1 MKIAYIRPDI
11 RFNLPEQYVQ
21 FNEACPN
28 CDPEDGLIREVDQE
42 GTVRYHNSNNLLNRE
57 DGPAIEYSNGDRVWF
72 LGGKL
77 HREDGPAVELVS
89 GSREWYLGGKLHR
102 EDGPAVERPD
112 GIRFWYLD
120 GKRLSEDEFEALQQ
134 PQDRRHTKRDD
145 Q

>member
-42 GTVRYHNSNNLLNRE
+42 GTVRYHNSNNLLHRE
-57 DGPAIEYSNGDRVWF
+57 DGPAVEYSNGDRVW
-72 LGGKL
+72 
-77 HREDGPAVELVS
+77 
-89 GSREWYLGGKLHR
+89 YLGGRLHR

-120 GKRLSEDEFEALQQ
+120 GKRLSEDEFEARKPARKIDDTLSGSVSY
-134 PQDRRHTKRDD
+134 HTDSLRVRTLLHRLKKARY
-145 Q
+145 